1 MEQQSIPTL
10 KISINYGLVLGV
22 VSVVLGVILYVTNA
36 YLSPHWS
43 HTLISSTL
51 FILFLVLGI
60 RAYKTANG
68 GFLSLTQAIK
78 VGISI
83 ALIGAVISSVWQLLL
98 SEVIEPGMMEQM
110 MEVQRSTM
118 IEQNPNMTQEQIDMA
133 MDMASAFQSPWIIL
147 AITLITNIF
156 FGLIVS
162 LIAGLAMRRKR
173 PNEA

>member
-1 MEQQSIPTL
+1 MEQQSIPTQ

-43 HTLISSTL
+43 QTLISSTL